1 MRIGLFIFLLLP
13 LIYLS
18 AELFYF
24 QSAIDPIKYIYTFTG
39 VMGII
44 LLFVTTTI
52 SLIKR
57 KINLMSYRRQIG
69 LFAFFY
75 AFLHLSN
82 FIVLDAQFDMNFVIK
97 ESLDKPFIYLGMSAF
112 FILLFMAVTSVP
124 KWYAQYYPYHKA
136 IYVVLLLVTIHFIMA
151 QKSLSQAQYG
161 YLFVIA
167 IIAFFKLKQ
176 RVKF

>member
-1 MRIGLFIFLLLP
+1 MRVGLFIFLLLP

-44 LLFVTTTI
+44 LLFATTTI

-151 QKSLSQAQYG
+151 QKSLGQAQYG

>member
-13 LIYLS
+13 LGYLS

-44 LLFVTTTI
+44 LLFATTTI

>member
-1 MRIGLFIFLLLP
+1 MRVGLFIFLLLP

-44 LLFVTTTI
+44 LLFATTTI

-167 IIAFFKLKQ
+167 IIAFFKVKQ

>member
-1 MRIGLFIFLLLP
+1 MRVGLFIFLLFP

-18 AELFYF
+18 MEVFYF

-44 LLFVTTTI
+44 LLFATTTI
-52 SLIKR
+52 SLAKR
-57 KINLMSYRRQIG
+57 KINLMPYRRQIG

-75 AFLHLSN
+75 VFLHLSN
-82 FIVLDAQFDMNFVIK
+82 FIVLDAQFDITFIFK

-112 FILLFMAVTSVP
+112 FILLFMAVTSIP
-124 KWYAQYYPYHKA
+124 KWYARYYSYHKA

-161 YLFVIA
+161 YLFIIG

-176 RVKF
+176 RLKF

>member
-1 MRIGLFIFLLLP
+1 MRVGLFIFLLLP
-13 LIYLS
+13 LGYLS

-44 LLFVTTTI
+44 LLFATTTI

-167 IIAFFKLKQ
+167 IITFFKLKQ
-176 RVKF
+176 RLKF

>member
-1 MRIGLFIFLLLP
+1 MRVGLFIFLLLP
-13 LIYLS
+13 LGYLS

-39 VMGII
+39 VVGMV
-44 LLFVTTTI
+44 LLFATTTI

-167 IIAFFKLKQ
+167 IIAFFKVKQ

>member
-1 MRIGLFIFLLLP
+1 MRVGLFIFLLLP
-13 LIYLS
+13 LGYLS

-39 VMGII
+39 VAGMV

-57 KINLMSYRRQIG
+57 KINLVPYRRQIG

-124 KWYAQYYPYHKA
+124 KWYAQYYSYHKA

>member
-1 MRIGLFIFLLLP
+1 MRVGVFIFLLLP
-13 LIYLS
+13 LVYLTM
-18 AELFYF
+18 ELFYF

-39 VMGII
+39 VVGII

-57 KINLMSYRRQIG
+57 KINLVPYRRQIG

-82 FIVLDAQFDMNFVIK
+82 FIVLDAQFDMNFVVK
-97 ESLDKPFIYLGMSAF
+97 ESLDKPFIYLGMIAF
-112 FILLFMAVTSVP
+112 FILLFMAVTSIP
-124 KWYAQYYPYHKA
+124 KWYAQYYSYHKA

-151 QKSLSQAQYG
+151 QKSLSMTQYG
-161 YLFVIA
+161 YLTLIVVIA
-167 IIAFFKLKQ
+167 LFKFKQ
-176 RVKF
+176 RLKL

>member
-1 MRIGLFIFLLLP
+1 MRVGLFIFLLLP
-13 LIYLS
+13 LGYLS

-39 VMGII
+39 VVGII
-44 LLFVTTTI
+44 LLFATTTI

-57 KINLMSYRRQIG
+57 KINLVPYRRQIG

-136 IYVVLLLVTIHFIMA
+136 IYVVLFLVTIHFIMA

>member
-1 MRIGLFIFLLLP
+1 MRVGLFIFLLLP

-24 QSAIDPIKYIYTFTG
+24 QSAIDPIKFIYTFTG